1 MTKETIL
8 KPLNEEQRKAVQC
21 TEGFNLTVA
30 GAGSGKT
37 AVLTHRIA
45 YLVASGVDPAS
56 ILAITFTNKAAA
68 EMRQRI
74 HSLVGPVANDI
85 WIGTFHGICLRLLI
99 EFSTEAGIRKDFT
112 IVDED
117 SQEKILKQIYT
128 SLIGGKPT
136 SQQIYDAQEY
146 IRSMKA
152 RVFSPED
159 ALRDALRPNEKFLA
173 NLYRIYQETLVQS
186 NSLDFDDLICKA
198 VTLVQTPGRARDVLT
213 NRFRYIH
220 IDEYQD
226 CDYAQHTLA
235 CELASVH
242 HNLFVVGDDAQNI
255 YSWRNASV
263 QNFLDFPK
271 SYGANV
277 FKLEQ
282 NYRSTGNILEAANA
296 VIANN
301 RKQLKKKLWTTNA
314 MGDKVLLHRAPND
327 IAEAKWLVTRI
338 TNLVE
343 SYNVSYGDIAILY
356 RANYQ
361 SRVIEDAMLSS
372 DVPYQ
377 LIGNISF
384 YQRKEPKDIVAYLR
398 YIVNKDDVSAFIRI
412 CNLPK
417 RGLGEATISKLVSE
431 VTDHNRSLS
440 DVLASL
446 ETSDLGITVSTL
458 KKLQAFVALV
468 DEIRAL
474 LDTPLTVPLR
484 GIIDAVCDM
493 TGYKQMLIDEAAKS
507 GDEDCLQNYYEFLN
521 VVDDM
526 AFEDGLTVIQALL
539 QLVNSVT
546 MVLAH
551 DTIKSDNSVKLMTI
565 HTAKGLEYKVV
576 FVVGLNESI
585 FPHSTSA
592 TSSAELE
599 EERRLFYVAVTRAKL
614 RLYLSYCVFRSIN
627 ATYQALKPSRF
638 LSELPKDNIVM
649 L

>member
-1 MTKETIL
+1 
-8 KPLNEEQRKAVQC
+8 
-21 TEGFNLTVA
+21 
-30 GAGSGKT
+30 
-37 AVLTHRIA
+37 
-45 YLVASGVDPAS
+45 
-56 ILAITFTNKAAA
+56 
-68 EMRQRI
+68 
-74 HSLVGPVANDI
+74 
-85 WIGTFHGICLRLLI
+85 
-99 EFSTEAGIRKDFT
+99 
-112 IVDED
+112 
-117 SQEKILKQIYT
+117 
-128 SLIGGKPT
+128 
-136 SQQIYDAQEY
+136 
-146 IRSMKA
+146 
-152 RVFSPED
+152 
-159 ALRDALRPNEKFLA
+159 
-173 NLYRIYQETLVQS
+173 
-186 NSLDFDDLICKA
+186 
-198 VTLVQTPGRARDVLT
+198 
-213 NRFRYIH
+213 
-220 IDEYQD
+220 
-226 CDYAQHTLA
+226 
-235 CELASVH
+235 
-242 HNLFVVGDDAQNI
+242 
-255 YSWRNASV
+255 
-263 QNFLDFPK
+263 
-271 SYGANV
+271 
-277 FKLEQ
+277 
-282 NYRSTGNILEAANA
+282 
-296 VIANN
+296 
-301 RKQLKKKLWTTNA
+301 
-314 MGDKVLLHRAPND
+314 
-327 IAEAKWLVTRI
+327 
-338 TNLVE
+338 
-343 SYNVSYGDIAILY
+343 
-356 RANYQ
+356 
-361 SRVIEDAMLSS
+361 
-372 DVPYQ
+372 
-377 LIGNISF
+377 
-384 YQRKEPKDIVAYLR
+384 
-398 YIVNKDDVSAFIRI
+398 
-412 CNLPK
+412 
-417 RGLGEATISKLVSE
+417 
-431 VTDHNRSLS
+431 
-440 DVLASL
+440 LASL